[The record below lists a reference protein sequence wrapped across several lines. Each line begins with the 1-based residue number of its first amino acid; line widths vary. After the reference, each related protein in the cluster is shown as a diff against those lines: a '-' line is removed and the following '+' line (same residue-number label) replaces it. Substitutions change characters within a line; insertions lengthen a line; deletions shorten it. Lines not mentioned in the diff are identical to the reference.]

1 MEIHANSG
9 RRLLLGHNVA
19 ILDNF
24 SVKLVRFSI
33 KFSDFLRIV
42 DSNRLQIG

>member
-1 MEIHANSG
+1 MEIHANSA
-9 RRLLLGHNVA
+9 RRLILSHNVA

-24 SVKLVRFSI
+24 SVKLVRFCI
-33 KFSDFLRIV
+33 KFSDILRIV